1 MMTQPEIKSRLEFS
15 NAEAWQAYVRTSVPA
30 PARPFVFAFGQTT
43 LYRRFY
49 EVREQAFPVE
59 FSAEL
64 RRIEG
69 LDDPQRTEALEALN
83 DRIFA
88 DMTRFQMN
96 TASRKGILVPSETS
110 PEGLEKLLV
119 YLENENEAFAL
130 WLSYKRARSHQQRL
144 PVWEDFV
151 RTLLADA
158 TESDVEF
165 ALMMRQLG
173 ELLDQ
178 FKVQRLALSSRLFQR
193 IRALHRE
200 PAGSARVFLARI
212 LLQEL
217 LEALTPCT
225 SA

>member
-15 NAEAWQAYVRTSVPA
+15 SAEAWRAYVRTSVPA

-49 EVREQAFPVE
+49 ELREQAFPIE

-64 RRIEG
+64 KRIEG
-69 LDDPQRTEALEALN
+69 LDEPQRAAALEELN
-83 DRIFA
+83 GRIFV

-96 TASRKGILVPSETS
+96 AASRKGVPASSETF

-130 WLSYKRARSHQQRL
+130 WLRYVRATSHQQRL
-144 PVWEDFV
+144 PGWEDYA
-151 RTLLADA
+151 RTLLADT
-158 TESDVEF
+158 TEIDLEF
-165 ALMMRQLG
+165 VLMMRQLG

-178 FKVQRLALSSRLFQR
+178 FKIQRLVLSSRLFQR
-193 IRALHRE
+193 IRAIHLE
-200 PAGSARVFLARI
+200 PAGDARVFLTRI

-217 LEALTPCT
+217 LEALIPCT
-225 SA
+225 SV

>member
-15 NAEAWQAYVRTSVPA
+15 SPEAWQAYVRTSVAVPE
-30 PARPFVFAFGQTT
+30 RPFVFAFGQTT

-64 RRIEG
+64 KRIEG
-69 LDDPQRTEALEALN
+69 LDDPQRTEAIETLN
-83 DRIFA
+83 GRIFA
-88 DMTRFQMN
+88 DMNQFLMN
-96 TASRKGILVPSETS
+96 AASRKAVPAPSETS

-130 WLSYKRARSHQQRL
+130 WLRYKRATSHQQHL
-144 PVWEDFV
+144 PSWEEFV
-151 RTLLADA
+151 RTLLADT
-158 TESDVEF
+158 TEVDLEF
-165 ALMMRQLG
+165 VLMMRQLD

-178 FKVQRLALSSRLFQR
+178 FRIQRLVLSSRLFQR
-193 IRALHRE
+193 IRAIHRE
-200 PAGSARVFLARI
+200 PAGSARVFLTRI